1 MRRPEK
7 VILTTRYLVA
17 SYRDLVRCR
26 NRSDDAQLD
35 GFEGAPEGPIWG
47 GAKGVDLV
55 ILRGVG

>member
-1 MRRPEK
+1 M

-17 SYRDLVRCR
+17 SYRDLVRCG
-26 NRSDDAQLD
+26 NRFGDAQLD
-35 GFEGAPEGPIWG
+35 GFEGAPEGPIWV